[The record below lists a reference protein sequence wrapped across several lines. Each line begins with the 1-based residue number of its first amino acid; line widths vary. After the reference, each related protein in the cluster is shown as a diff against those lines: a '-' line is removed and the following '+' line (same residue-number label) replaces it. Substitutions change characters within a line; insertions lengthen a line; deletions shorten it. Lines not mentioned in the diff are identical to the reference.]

1 MDFSAFDDFHF
12 LPHHCIFKNLVSE
25 SKSLEKMTGDFCNTR
40 KKKSIG
46 GGVKSLA
53 LKQDELGRLQ
63 DKLSYSLSGMSEPEG
78 RGARG

>member
-1 MDFSAFDDFHF
+1 
-12 LPHHCIFKNLVSE
+12 
-25 SKSLEKMTGDFCNTR
+25 MTGDFCNTR

-63 DKLSYSLSGMSEPEG
+63 DKLSYSLSGMSELEG
-78 RGARG
+78 RGAGG